1 VADRYHS
8 LTLRC
13 EVTPEEF
20 LPYLTDDVNLCGGS
34 CVWLTRDTKEMRWSN
49 GRFVSA
55 TWDVGELEGRRRRRE
70 ETVEKDLLK
79 WKMETG

>member
-1 VADRYHS
+1 MWRI
-8 LTLRC
+8 L
-13 EVTPEEF
+13 
-20 LPYLTDDVNLCGGS
+20 

-55 TWDVGELEGRRRRRE
+55 TWDVGELEGRRRE